1 LRFACAHRI
10 DALSCAE
17 KSAVVPAVEG
27 RWRVRLRREPRGQS
41 ADRRTPH
48 CRNGDGLERRFNVR
62 KTQRLKQL
70 IEAPELLV
78 MPGAFDPLSAK
89 LIEQA
94 GYPAVQGTGLG
105 IAASHLGMPDVSV
118 LSMSEM
124 AERTRA
130 IARAVEIPLM
140 ADGDTGFGNA
150 VNVWFTVRAF
160 EEAGAAGINLEDQVM
175 PKRCGHLAGKEVV
188 PTDEMQAKIAA
199 ACAARRDPD
208 FVINARTDALAVEG
222 LEATIMRAKA
232 YFAAGATMVFVDG
245 ADDRAAIARLA
256 SEIGGPLAVN
266 MVEGGR
272 TPADLTFAELQSLG
286 VARVSL
292 PVSLLLGAI
301 RGMQKALDFIG
312 REGSTRAD
320 PEIFAGFDETHR
332 LVGMD
337 HVRDLEQRFLSEEAL
352 VRKYSKNT
360 AEEVS

>member
-1 LRFACAHRI
+1 MRKAQ
-10 DALSCAE
+10 
-17 KSAVVPAVEG
+17 
-27 RWRVRLRREPRGQS
+27 RLR
-41 ADRRTPH
+41 
-48 CRNGDGLERRFNVR
+48 
-62 KTQRLKQL
+62 QL
-70 IEAPELLV
+70 IEAPEILV

-94 GYPAVQGTGLG
+94 GFAAAQGTGLG

-124 AERTRA
+124 AERTRI
-130 IARAVEIPLM
+130 IARAVDIPVM

-160 EEAGAAGINLEDQVM
+160 EEAGAAGINIEDQVM
-175 PKRCGHLAGKEVV
+175 PKRCGHLAGKEVI
-188 PTDEMQAKIAA
+188 PMAEMQAKIAA

-222 LEATIMRAKA
+222 LEATIARARG
-232 YFAAGATMVFVDG
+232 YFDAGATMVFVDG
-245 ADDRAAIARLA
+245 ADDRTAIARLA

-272 TPADLTFAELQSLG
+272 TPVDLTFAELELMG

-301 RGMQKALDFIG
+301 RGMQNALAFIG
-312 REGSTRAD
+312 REGATRAD
-320 PEIFAGFDETHR
+320 SEVFAGFDETHT

-337 HVRDLEQRFLSEEAL
+337 DVRDLERRFLSQEAL
-352 VRKYSKNT
+352 RQKYGDT
-360 AEEVS
+360 VAEGVS